1 MTPAQTLQVILA
13 LLFIVGLLLGLAWM
27 ARRSGWIRQHI
38 NRTDLKVLGT
48 LRLGARSS
56 IALVQVRDARLVV
69 GVTAQQITLLHTLP
83 TDAPGAPV
91 APADFA
97 GSLNKAVART

>member
-1 MTPAQTLQVILA
+1 MTPAQSLQVILA
-13 LLFIVGLLLGLAWM
+13 LLFIVGLLLAMAWI
-27 ARRSGWIRQHI
+27 ARRGGWIRRHI

-48 LRLGARSS
+48 LRLGARAS

-83 TDAPGAPV
+83 ADAADTPV
-91 APADFA
+91 APPDFTE
-97 GSLNKAVART
+97 SLNKAVARS